1 MPRVDIK
8 LTMRA
13 IFYLVLL
20 ALLIYTAT
28 GVEANT
34 VPEPEEYRLED
45 YDAPVPEGL
54 KGAITVDAIE
64 VKDLVDNQDALVIDV
79 IPEHRKPDFLPENQ
93 LWIPPAH
100 LGIPGAVWLP
110 DIGYGALSETTISYF
125 KKSLEKHTKDKAERP
140 IVFYCRI
147 DCWMS
152 WNAAKRALTF
162 GYKQIY
168 WFADGINGWDFEDYE
183 LQPLQVEPGVRQ

>member
-1 MPRVDIK
+1 
-8 LTMRA
+8 MR
-13 IFYLVLL
+13 
-20 ALLIYTAT
+20 
-28 GVEANT
+28 VEADT
-34 VPEPEEYRLED
+34 IPEPDDYRLED

-54 KGAITVDAIE
+54 KGATTVDAIE
-64 VKDLVDNQDALVIDV
+64 VKDLIDEQDALVIDV

-110 DIGYGALSETTISYF
+110 DVGYGALSDTTIDYF
-125 KKSLEKHTKDKAERP
+125 KNSLAKHTKNQSERP

-162 GYKQIY
+162 GYEQVY
-168 WFADGINGWDFEDYE
+168 WFADGINGWDFEDFD
-183 LQPLQVEPGVRQ
+183 LQPLLVEPGVRQ